1 MPIHKLRVL
10 TLGNWDLF
18 RLIRVIR
25 NSSLVILALLAP
37 LVFPTLT
44 SAQSSQSVSYE
55 ISISATIGEPKL
67 TVFGWASPQAL
78 VELKGQRV
86 SELAIAD
93 ETGYFYFDRVF
104 LPPPKPNYPEI
115 CLSVIDRSSRISS
128 FPTCL
133 PPLPPKLGEIRV
145 GPVLLPPTLSLEEGE
160 FLPGEQVKATGAT
173 FPKSKVKIFLANENF
188 PSNGKKTVS
197 LKPYIP
203 KSLYSY
209 IPKTAPVY
217 AFSLPQYEI
226 QSDEQGNF
234 EFNLPASYPQNW
246 KVYATAEFQGSPSPK
261 STSLSFKVL
270 NWWEWFWRKIKNIL
284 LAAFFFLKPR
294 WWLLVIGGE
303 ILLILLLWR
312 KRRSPKQTALAL
324 LPPRNILPFRKFK
337 TIPSR

>member
-1 MPIHKLRVL
+1 VNKTFYFCLL
-10 TLGNWDLF
+10 LF
-18 RLIRVIR
+18 T
-25 NSSLVILALLAP
+25 SSFFLLPFPSLASENP
-37 LVFPTLT
+37 
-44 SAQSSQSVSYE
+44 SE
-55 ISISATIGEPKL
+55 IQITIWATIGEPKL
-67 TVFGWASPQAL
+67 TVFGWTSPQAL

-145 GPVLLPPTLSLEEGE
+145 GPVLLPPTLNLEEGE
-160 FLPGEQVKATGAT
+160 FLPGQQVKATGAT
-173 FPKSKVKIFLANENF
+173 FPKSKVKIFLANETF
-188 PSNGKKTVS
+188 HLRGEKSASQRIGVPTAGGGKHLGGEFVK
-197 LKPYIP
+197 
-203 KSLYSY
+203 
-209 IPKTAPVY
+209 AVY

-226 QSDEQGNF
+226 QSDENGNF

-312 KRRSPKQTALAL
+312 KRKSPKQTALAL
-324 LPPRNILPFRKFK
+324 SPPRNILPFRKFK